1 LKITYEGQVYD
12 LDMDEIDV
20 KQASK
25 IEQHVGGTLTEWEEG
40 MGKASVRCLQAL
52 GWLIFTGGDLSADI
66 ADTNF
71 KVMKLG
77 KAVAA
82 AQQAEA
88 DEPRPT
94 AAGSPAPATST

>member
-1 LKITYEGQVYD
+1 LKITYEGQAYD

-20 KQASK
+20 KQGQK
-25 IEQHVGGTLTEWEEG
+25 IEQHIGGDLTAWEDG
-40 MGKASVRCLQAL
+40 MGRASVNCLQAL
-52 GWLIFTGGDLSADI
+52 GWLIFTGGDLNAPI
-66 ADTNF
+66 ADVNF

-82 AQQAEA
+82 AQKAEA

-94 AAGSPAPATST
+94 GEGSPPPATST